1 MEGLRAADS
10 SQGGDVYHFL
20 STYHVPGTRHSATF
34 HWYNDLVEDFC
45 SFLER
50 RKVKFRKNYVEVNSK
65 ANLPALSIAT
75 HLPSGTLLERDSS
88 THRSH
93 HLFIH
98 FSSQH
103 LLRVSRP
110 LLCGC
115 LILEG
120 GPQEAH
126 SAFLEKPGFIWE
138 RGHLDSGSTKAKAG
152 VQLPAGMLPW

>member
-10 SQGGDVYHFL
+10 SQGGDAYHFL

-34 HWYNDLVEDFC
+34 HWYNDPMEDFC

-50 RKVKFRKNYVEVNSK
+50 RKVKFRKTYAEVNSK
-65 ANLPALSIAT
+65 ANFLALTIAT
-75 HLPSGTLLERDSS
+75 HLPSRTSVGRDGS
-88 THRSH
+88 THESH

-98 FSSQH
+98 SSSQH
-103 LLRVSRP
+103 LLRASCP

-120 GPQEAH
+120 SPQEAH
-126 SAFLEKPGFIWE
+126 SALLEKPG
-138 RGHLDSGSTKAKAG
+138 LAG
-152 VQLPAGMLPW
+152 KGGTWTQGPPRRR